1 MLHHLP
7 EEEISSEGGKAKERP
22 KQVSQQQ
29 PNNLHTRKNKDLLES
44 KSLKFRKEDYII
56 PMR

>member
-44 KSLKFRKEDYII
+44 KSLKFRKKII
-56 PMR
+56 